1 MTGVCYRTGLYAAG
15 VWTQG
20 FLHGRQALDHVSL
33 TPAPSTTFRLENFCV
48 GKYHYKLFPSGISN
62 RSRARK
68 AGLDLSLFLS
78 SSKSKGKSCDF

>member
-1 MTGVCYRTGLYAAG
+1 MCYRIGLCAAG

-20 FLHGRQALDHVSL
+20 LIHGRQALYHVSL
-33 TPAPSTTFRLENFCV
+33 TPAPSTTFRLENSCV
-48 GKYHYKLFPSGISN
+48 VKYHYKLFPSGIDN

-78 SSKSKGKSCDF
+78 GSESKGKSCDF